1 MENNMDFDN
10 NQNDKSPFDHFDES
24 HHLFK
29 AINKIND
36 NICKPLRRFS
46 KGRKPT

>member
-1 MENNMDFDN
+1 MDFDN
-10 NQNDKSPFDHFDES
+10 NQNDKSPFDNFDES

-36 NICKPLRRFS
+36 NICKLLRRFL
-46 KGRKPT
+46 KWRKPT

>member
-24 HHLFK
+24 HHLL
-29 AINKIND
+29 NKIND